1 MHECELKESCPFYQG
16 KLKGDNDQLE
26 TMKEKYCRSNNL
38 NCARFM
44 VFTALGEESIPDD
57 LFPHQKDRAY
67 GLLVQE

>member
-16 KLKGDNDQLE
+16 QMEGDNEQME
-26 TMKEKYCRSNNL
+26 TLKEKYCRTNNL
-38 NCARFM
+38 NCARYM
-44 VFTALGEESIPDD
+44 VFTAMGEESIPGD